1 MSPSKSFVKKNAD
14 PKPHIH
20 LSHFSSG
27 DGLDEFVVFQAFTCC
42 DLWLVTCK
50 WQNPYCLVSS
60 DWILGS
66 FLWVQIREV
75 FTGLV
80 TLDGTSSACGVG
92 GLNLGH
98 NIGPG
103 NTILCIKKHF
113 ELLAISLKK
122 KKKKNLS
129 NTKNNLTIV
138 SSSQQSFILKK
149 KVPNSRP
156 NLLERKTL
164 QYTSI
169 LILIYCPGMLILI
182 LYYTSPGRN

>member
-1 MSPSKSFVKKNAD
+1 MLKSYFEQKEITIFRMTLSCMFSFLHSTYFERTPSPFEGLPWSPKQGRKGYHMIGIFFLKILSPSKSFVKKNAD

-92 GLNLGH
+92 ELN
-98 NIGPG
+98 
-103 NTILCIKKHF
+103 
-113 ELLAISLKK
+113 
-122 KKKKNLS
+122 
-129 NTKNNLTIV
+129 
-138 SSSQQSFILKK
+138 
-149 KVPNSRP
+149 
-156 NLLERKTL
+156 
-164 QYTSI
+164 
-169 LILIYCPGMLILI
+169 
-182 LYYTSPGRN
+182 